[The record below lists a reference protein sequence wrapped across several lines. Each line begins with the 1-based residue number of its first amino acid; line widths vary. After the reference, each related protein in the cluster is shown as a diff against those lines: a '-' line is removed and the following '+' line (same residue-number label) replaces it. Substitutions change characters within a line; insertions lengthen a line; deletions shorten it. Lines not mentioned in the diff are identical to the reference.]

1 MTDQVLMPGADY
13 LAICAAVRAL
23 TGGTAALKSGDIA
36 GALGGVKK
44 LTVQTGTFTPT
55 SNTAT
60 LTVPVAG
67 TPKLLTIR
75 TDNYDPLTGNLLAVT
90 SVDVVPNDTSPRNTK
105 ALVVQPN
112 GAEGGFVTGATIA
125 DGGIAFEFSS
135 TRVFVGG
142 RVYKWVAYYWEDVT

>member
-1 MTDQVLMPGADY
+1 MTDQVLMPGSDY
-13 LAICAAVRAL
+13 QAICAAVRAL

-75 TDNYDPLTGNLLAVT
+75 TDNYDPLTGSLLAVT
-90 SVDVVPNDTSPRNTK
+90 AVDVVPNDTSPRNTK

-125 DGGIAFEFSS
+125 DGGVTFEFSA

-142 RVYKWVAYYWEDVT
+142 RVYNWVAYYWEDVT

>member
-1 MTDQVLMPGADY
+1 MTDQVLMPGVDY
-13 LAICAAVRAL
+13 QAICAAVRAL
-23 TGGTAALKSGDIA
+23 TGGTAALKSGDIP

-60 LTVPVAG
+60 LTVPVVG

-75 TDNYDPLTGNLLAVT
+75 TGNHDPLTGSLLAVT
-90 SVDVVPNDTSPRNTK
+90 SVDVVPNETSRRNTK
-105 ALVVQPN
+105 ALVVQQN

-125 DGGIAFEFSS
+125 DGGVTFEFSS

-142 RVYKWVAYYWEDVT
+142 RTYNWTAYFWEDET

>member
-1 MTDQVLMPGADY
+1 MTDQVLMPGVDY
-13 LAICAAVRAL
+13 QAICAAVRAL
-23 TGGTAALKSGDIA
+23 TGGTAALKSGDIP

-60 LTVPVAG
+60 LTVPVVG
-67 TPKLLTIR
+67 TPKLLAIR
-75 TDNYDPLTGNLLAVT
+75 TGNHDPLTGSLLAVT

-105 ALVVQPN
+105 ALVVQQN

-125 DGGIAFEFSS
+125 DGGVTFEFSS

-142 RVYKWVAYYWEDVT
+142 RTYNWTAYFWEDET

>member
-13 LAICAAVRAL
+13 LAICNAVRAL
-23 TGGTAALKSGDIA
+23 TGGKAALKSGDIA
-36 GALGGVKK
+36 GALAGVKR
-44 LTVQTGTFTPT
+44 LTVQTGTVTPT
-55 SNTAT
+55 ADTHT

-75 TDNYDPLTGNLLAVT
+75 TGNHDPLTGSLLAVT

-105 ALVVQPN
+105 VLVVQPN

-125 DGGIAFEFSS
+125 DGGVTVEFSP

>member
-105 ALVVQPN
+105 ALVVQQN

-125 DGGIAFEFSS
+125 DGGVTFEFSS

-142 RVYKWVAYYWEDVT
+142 RTYNWTAYFWEDET